1 LLANFSIE
9 SATVPLVRSV
19 IVVGVERISDSC
31 EFVVPE
37 MELVKERDQIERLGE
52 TEAAKEVQDWKREY
66 IQTRNETS
74 NYESPGSR
82 PV

>member
-1 LLANFSIE
+1 
-9 SATVPLVRSV
+9 VRSV
-19 IVVGVERISDSC
+19 IVVGVGVERISDSC
-31 EFVVPE
+31 GFVVPE
-37 MELVKERDQIERLGE
+37 MELVKERDQIERLVE

-66 IQTRNETS
+66 VQTRNETS